1 MVYHKTIFRQML
13 QLFSRLE
20 FQNLVDQYK
29 GDYRIRTLRCWDQFI
44 YLIFG
49 QFSKRDS

>member
-20 FQNLVDQYK
+20 FQNIVDHYN
-29 GDYRIRTLRCWDQFI
+29 GDHR
-44 YLIFG
+44 
-49 QFSKRDS
+49 KRLTMKSFTDF